1 MASLDT
7 KTDQEAEG
15 ILSGQLTFLK
25 RTESEITRDWDGVGV
40 GFWEE
45 REELKQLLGN
55 ETQSQLDT
63 GKQIS
68 EDHWEPTCN

>member
-1 MASLDT
+1 MVSLDP

-55 ETQSQLDT
+55 ETQSRLDT

-68 EDHWEPTCN
+68 EDRWEPTCN

>member
-1 MASLDT
+1 MIKVAERVGLTSLEGKGYYTPSFITGEDEMASLDP

-40 GFWEE
+40 GF
-45 REELKQLLGN
+45 
-55 ETQSQLDT
+55 
-63 GKQIS
+63 
-68 EDHWEPTCN
+68 